1 MHLLSANSRRWRDRY
16 AFENSIRISAP
27 CGTPFRPATR
37 PHVAGGKG
45 STPGIPVRGGETKTS
60 SRMGKAAL
68 HYDEAVESTTAWS
81 RCCTKHRKLRRTRGG
96 IPLSL

>member
-37 PHVAGGKG
+37 PHVAGGERLNSRDPCPWRRNEDILPNG
-45 STPGIPVRGGETKTS
+45 QSRTALRRGGGAHD
-60 SRMGKAAL
+60 RMVEVL
-68 HYDEAVESTTAWS
+68 H
-81 RCCTKHRKLRRTRGG
+81 
-96 IPLSL
+96 